1 MKEILIATKNKGKIR
16 EFEELFSQFGF
27 RVKSLL
33 NLESVIDVVEDGL
46 TFRENATKK
55 AETIAKQ
62 YNIATLADDSGLIVD
77 ALNGEP
83 GVFSARYAGPNKDDR
98 ANMEKVLHELI
109 GVKDSERAAR
119 FHCSLALAIPGH
131 STILVDGTCEGKIT
145 HEPKGENGFGYDPIM
160 YIPQKNKTMAEL
172 SKEEKNEISHRALA
186 LKKMKE
192 VIQSVL

>member
-27 RVKSLL
+27 HVKSLL
-33 NLESVIDVVEDGL
+33 DFESVIDVVEDGL
-46 TFRENATKK
+46 TFRDNATKK
-55 AETIAKQ
+55 AETIAKL

-98 ANMEKVLHELI
+98 ANMEKVLHELV
-109 GVKDSERAAR
+109 GVKESERGAR
-119 FHCSLALAIPGH
+119 FHCSLALSIPGQN
-131 STILVDGTCEGKIT
+131 TILVDGICEGKIT
-145 HEPKGENGFGYDPIM
+145 YEPKGENGFGYDPIM
-160 YIPQKNKTMAEL
+160 YIPQKDKTMAEL

-186 LKKMKE
+186 LKKLKE